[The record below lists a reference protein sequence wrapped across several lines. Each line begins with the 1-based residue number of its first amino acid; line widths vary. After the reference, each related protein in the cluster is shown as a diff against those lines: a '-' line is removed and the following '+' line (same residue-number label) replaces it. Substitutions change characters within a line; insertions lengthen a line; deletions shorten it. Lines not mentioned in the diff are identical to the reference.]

1 MARSKSFLHVLVQA
15 ALVVINL
22 ILWPYGLRHAH
33 PLEITP
39 LLGLPIGLVVG
50 LGLAGLYRM
59 AFVEGG
65 DAARERLKSNPAK
78 CALTVA
84 WGLLVAAAGCGS
96 DNSTANSPAAA
107 IGGPDGQ
114 EAQPGTESG
123 DPVAGQGASNRLH
136 PTVVFDTSLGSITVR
151 LNGEKAPLTVDNFL
165 SYVDKGHYDDTIF
178 EQVVTEPGQVVLGGA
193 FTAEGVEKTTETPV
207 FNEAHNM
214 LKNRRGTVAM
224 ARQDAVDS
232 ATVSSSSVPMVKL

>member
-1 MARSKSFLHVLVQA
+1 MPYCLKHFMVCLA
-15 ALVVINL
+15 A
-22 ILWPYGLRHAH
+22 
-33 PLEITP
+33 
-39 LLGLPIGLVVG
+39 
-50 LGLAGLYRM
+50 
-59 AFVEGG
+59 
-65 DAARERLKSNPAK
+65 
-78 CALTVA
+78 
-84 WGLLVAAAGCGS
+84 GLLVAVAGCGS

-123 DPVAGQGASNRLH
+123 EPVAGQRASDRLH

-193 FTAEGVEKTTETPV
+193 YTAEGVEKTTETPV

-232 ATVSSSSVPMVKL
+232 ATCHFFFNLTDNEALDHKDRTPEGYGYCVFGEVIDGMDIVDRIGHAEVHDTERFVQTPVETVMINSVRRIK